1 MNIEKIQQ
9 VLREKNIDGWLFYD
23 FHNRDM
29 IAYHILGLPTGK
41 ISSRRWFYF
50 IPALGEPRKLAHKV
64 EPDKLDS
71 LPGEKTMYLAWKEL
85 HSSLKSILGNAK
97 KIAMQYS
104 PLQHIPLVSIVDG
117 GLIDL
122 LRSFGHEIVTSADL
136 VQLFEA
142 AIDEKGYTLHKKAA
156 QFVVDVKNQAFE
168 EIRKAMADKKELT
181 EYTLARFIEEKFKEN
196 KMTNNE
202 EIPIV
207 GIDDHPANPHFE
219 PTPDNTYVFK
229 PGSKVLIDLWAKMDE
244 PGGIFADITW
254 CGFIGNKLPEKY
266 VEIFDTVMRARD
278 RAVEFIQEKFKSGQS
293 CFGWEVDVACRK
305 VIEDTG
311 YGKFF
316 MHRTGHSIGE
326 EVHGNGVNIDNLET
340 KDEREIIP
348 GNCFSIEPGIYLEGE
363 MAARSEINVFI
374 THQGEVEVTTEKQTG
389 LIKI

>member
-1 MNIEKIQQ
+1 MNLEKIQQ
-9 VLREKNIDGWLFYD
+9 VLREKNMDGWLLYD

-29 IAYHILGLPTGK
+29 IAYHILDLPTGK
-41 ISSRRWFYF
+41 IYSRRWFYF
-50 IPALGEPRKLAHKV
+50 IPALGEPRKLAHRV

-71 LPGEKTMYLAWKEL
+71 LPGEKIMYLAWEEL
-85 HSSLKSILGNAK
+85 HSSLKSILGSAK

-122 LRSFGHEIVTSADL
+122 IRSFGHEIVSSADL

-142 AIDEKGYTLHKKAA
+142 AIDEKGYSLHKQAA
-156 QFVVDVKNQAFE
+156 KLVNDIKNQAFE
-168 EIRKAMADKKELT
+168 EIRKAVADKKELT

-202 EIPIV
+202 EMPIV

-219 PTPDNTYVFK
+219 PTPENTYVFK
-229 PGSKVLIDLWAKMDE
+229 PGNKVLIDLWAKMNE

-254 CGFIGNKLPEKY
+254 CGFIGEKPPEKY
-266 VEIFDTVMRARD
+266 VEIFDVAMRARD
-278 RAVEFIQEKFKSGQS
+278 RAVEFIQEKFKSGQP
-293 CFGWEVDVACRK
+293 CYGCEVDDACRK
-305 VIEDTG
+305 VVEDGG

-316 MHRTGHSIGE
+316 MHRTGHSIGD

-348 GNCFSIEPGIYLEGE
+348 GNCFSVEPGIYFEGK
-363 MAARSEINVFI
+363 MAARSEIDVFI
-374 THQGEVEVTTEKQTG
+374 THQGEVEVTTEKQAELT
-389 LIKI
+389 KI

>member
-9 VLREKNIDGWLFYD
+9 VLREKNIDGWLLYD

-50 IPALGEPRKLAHKV
+50 IPALGEPRKLAHRV

-71 LPGEKTMYLAWKEL
+71 LPGEKTMYLAWEEL
-85 HSSLKSILGNAK
+85 HSSLKSILGGAK

-104 PLQHIPLVSIVDG
+104 PLQHIPYVSIVDG

-122 LRSFGHEIVTSADL
+122 LRSFSHEIVTSADL

-142 AIDEKGYTLHKKAA
+142 SIDEKGYNLHKKAA
-156 QFVVDVKNQAFE
+156 QLVNDIKNQAFE
-168 EIRKAMADKKELT
+168 EIRKAIADKKELT
-181 EYTLARFIEEKFKEN
+181 EYSLAQFIEGKFKEN

-219 PTPDNTYVFK
+219 PTLDNTYAFK
-229 PGSKVLIDLWAKMDE
+229 PGNKVLIDLWAKMEE
-244 PGGIFADITW
+244 PEGIFADITW
-254 CGFIGNKLPEKY
+254 CGFIGDKPPEKY

-278 RAVEFIQEKFKSGQS
+278 RAVEFAQEKFKSGQP
-293 CFGWEVDVACRK
+293 CFGWEVDDACRK
-305 VIEDTG
+305 VIKDAG
-311 YGKFF
+311 YGKLF
-316 MHRTGHSIGE
+316 MHRTGHSIGD

-340 KDEREIIP
+340 KDERELIP
-348 GNCFSIEPGIYLEGE
+348 GNCFSIEPGIYFEGE
-363 MAARSEINVFI
+363 MAARSEIDVFI
-374 THQGEVEVTTEKQTG
+374 THQGEVEVTTEKQTE

>member
-1 MNIEKIQQ
+1 MNIEKIQL
-9 VLREKNIDGWLFYD
+9 VLREKNIDGWLLYD

-71 LPGEKTMYLAWKEL
+71 LPGEKTMYLAWEEL
-85 HSSLKSILGNAK
+85 HSSLKSILGGAK

-142 AIDEKGYTLHKKAA
+142 SIDEKGYHLHKKAA
-156 QFVVDVKNQAFE
+156 QLVNDVKNQAFE
-168 EIRKAMADKKELT
+168 EIRKAIADKKELT
-181 EYTLARFIEEKFKEN
+181 EYSLARFIEEKFKEN

-229 PGSKVLIDLWAKMDE
+229 PGNKVLIDLWAKMEE
-244 PGGIFADITW
+244 PGGIFADVTW
-254 CGFIGNKLPEKY
+254 CGFIGDKPPKKY

-278 RAVEFIQEKFKSGQS
+278 RAVEFVQEKFKSGQS
-293 CFGWEVDVACRK
+293 CFGWEADDACRK
-305 VIEDTG
+305 VIEDAG

-316 MHRTGHSIGE
+316 MHRTGHSIGD

-348 GNCFSIEPGIYLEGE
+348 GNCFSIEPGIYFEGE
-363 MAARSEINVFI
+363 MAARSEIDVFI
-374 THQGEVEVTTEKQTG
+374 THQGEVEVTTEKQTE
-389 LIKI
+389 LVKI

>member
-9 VLREKNIDGWLFYD
+9 VLREKNIDGWLLYD

-50 IPALGEPRKLAHKV
+50 IPALGEPQKLAHRV

-71 LPGEKTMYLAWKEL
+71 LPGEKTMYLAWEEL
-85 HSSLKSILGNAK
+85 HSSLKSILGGAK

-142 AIDEKGYTLHKKAA
+142 SIDETGYNLHKKAA
-156 QFVVDVKNQAFE
+156 QLVNEVKNQAFE
-168 EIRKAMADKKELT
+168 EIRKAIADKKELT
-181 EYTLARFIEEKFKEN
+181 EYALARFIEEKFKEN
-196 KMTNNE
+196 TMTNNE

-229 PGSKVLIDLWAKMDE
+229 TGSKVLIDLWAKMEE

-254 CGFIGNKLPEKY
+254 CGFIGDKPPEKY

-278 RAVEFIQEKFKSGQS
+278 RAVEFIQEKFKGGQS
-293 CFGWEVDVACRK
+293 CFGWEVDDACRK
-305 VIEDTG
+305 VIQDAG
-311 YGKFF
+311 YGKLF
-316 MHRTGHSIGE
+316 MHRTGHSIGD

-340 KDEREIIP
+340 KDERELIP
-348 GNCFSIEPGIYLEGE
+348 GNCFSIEPGIYFEGE

-374 THQGEVEVTTEKQTG
+374 THQGEVEVTTEKQTE
-389 LIKI
+389 LVKI